1 MRQIEI
7 KGVSRTYH
15 PGDCVDVGKQSAL
28 RWIIDGSARALA
40 PQKFD
45 AAELKG
51 CGVVLMGDPAPALAA
66 QASRITQYIP
76 TLPITISDAPDL
88 PYARTLIWDTA
99 FPLRPE
105 LVPVGFGLLDRWEV
119 AAPLASYDT
128 LAIHIG
134 SEAARQRTAAI
145 IHDLRVPVYDTRLL
159 FVKRCRAGREL
170 LAAWAVERETGDHDG
185 LCFLRALWRV
195 KPLVNALPCTW
206 NKQVPAIA

>member
-1 MRQIEI
+1 M
-7 KGVSRTYH
+7 
-15 PGDCVDVGKQSAL
+15 GKQSAL

-51 CGVVLMGDPAPALAA
+51 CGVVLMGDSAPSVRL
-66 QASRITQYIP
+66 TQYIP
-76 TLPITISDAPDL
+76 TLPVTANNTPDL

-105 LVPVGFGLLDRWEV
+105 LVPVGLGLLDKWEV

-134 SEAARQRTAAI
+134 SEVARERTAAV

-159 FVKRCRAGREL
+159 FVKRCRAGRDL
-170 LAAWAVERETGDHDG
+170 LGAWAAERETGDHDG

-206 NKQVPAIA
+206 NKQVPAIV